1 MATTQNTFTGNGS
14 TVLFSFTF
22 PYLDSTDILVSVNGT
37 LTTAYTLAN
46 ATTIQFTTAPANGAA
61 IRIFRVTDDA
71 TLAATFYPG
80 SSIRSQDLN
89 ENFTQNLYA
98 TQESNRD
105 ATTAISTAN
114 GAVTTAN
121 TALSN
126 STAATSTAN
135 TASANASAAVS
146 TANTANS
153 NASAAVSTA
162 NTASSNA
169 SAAVSTA
176 NAAAVDAATAISTAN
191 GAVSTANAATSTANT
206 ALSNSTAAVS
216 TANTASSNAS
226 AAVSTANTASSNAST
241 AVSTAN
247 SALSTANTALSNSST
262 AISTANSASA
272 AVASAVIYQPV
283 VDLTAL
289 GLLTPADGDF
299 FELQDSTGA
308 DTDPDI
314 TGVPGGLVGAPGLT
328 FRLRYDDP
336 PQEFVFLGY
345 FANDSETRYLKFS
358 GGTMTGALVVPLA
371 SAATPSLTFTG
382 DLNTG
387 IFSPGA
393 NQLAVATNGAGR
405 LYIASDGKVGIGTS
419 APGKLL
425 EVSSSTDATIRIN
438 DPATVGTVDRY
449 IGGVEYYT
457 NDSSGGAKVACSIK
471 GYHVDLSGKGRLQ
484 FATGNETTAMTI
496 NGSQQVGFGTTS
508 PGAALEINA
517 AAATSPFIAKI
528 NTSEAARIDSSG
540 RLLVGTSSASQS
552 FDGGTTIGAQIEHTG
567 SSNKNLLRLVS
578 NAVANWSSVLSFAR
592 SRGATNGAVTAV
604 ASDDNLGSLSWAGAD
619 GTGHVLAAQILA
631 SVDGTPGANSMP
643 GRIVLSTT
651 AAGASTPTERMRI
664 TSAGRVG
671 IGTTSPGVNLQV
683 QDDSSFSLIRVVA
696 SSGNVAGIDFGDAA
710 DTDTAGVRYDNVSDS
725 MAFRVNASERAR
737 IDSSGRLLIGTSSAV
752 AVHGITAGLELHALA
767 TTNGASASI
776 ARFAADAAGPQL
788 NLGKS
793 RSGTLSPGG
802 IVQNNDTLGEISFCG
817 DDGTDITSRAAR
829 IACEVDG
836 TPGANDM
843 PGRLIFSTTADGNS
857 SPTERMRIT
866 SAGNVGIGIT
876 SPTSRLFVNGS
887 SAASNLIVN
896 AATTAF
902 SVYNDEVTGE
912 VRLGAIDTS
921 ATNAK
926 FLSFY
931 TNPSGSS
938 TGTERVRI
946 DSSGRLLVGTSTNG
960 GAGGLT
966 IRPNFSAGAASLVFD
981 RANTASTSTVVSFEN
996 NDSTVGTITHTNTA
1010 TAYNTSSDYRLKEN
1024 VVPLDGAI
1032 ARLNQIPVHRFNF
1045 IADPDTVVD
1054 GFIAHEAQEV
1064 VPECVTGTKD
1074 EVDDDGNPVMQGIDQ
1089 SKLVPLLTAALQE
1102 AIAKIETLEA
1112 RLTAAGI

>member
-308 DTDPDI
+308 DTDPAI

-382 DLNTG
+382 DLDTG
-387 IFSPGA
+387 VFSPGA
-393 NQLAVATNGAGR
+393 NQVAVATNGAGR
-405 LYIASDGKVGIGTS
+405 LYIASDGKVGIGTG
-419 APGKLL
+419 APAEILAL
-425 EVSSSTDATIRIN
+425 RSSSSAIQIDTKRSDTTYGNAAILLGSPRSDTADGSTVAGRGLLSCLGNSTNTTGIVWLQAATASLATQLTDTDLKTKQCGIRLASDGSFEHWSSGSQRLKIDSSGRLLIGTSSNLGNSEILQVNSTSPANVAGIYRQAN
-438 DPATVGTVDRY
+438 DVTGPRFILGKSRGSVTSIVQNGDIIADIRFVASDGVDIVSQAASITAFVDGTPGADDMPGRLVFSTTADGASTPTERLRITSAGNVGIGTTNPSQKLQVSGNTSIIGGGYLLMQNTNRIQWGSSNTAYIAGQEGGSGYLALGTVGTER
-449 IGGVEYYT
+449 
-457 NDSSGGAKVACSIK
+457 
-471 GYHVDLSGKGRLQ
+471 
-484 FATGNETTAMTI
+484 
-496 NGSQQVGFGTTS
+496 
-508 PGAALEINA
+508 
-517 AAATSPFIAKI
+517 
-528 NTSEAARIDSSG
+528 ARIDSSG
-540 RLLVGTSSASQS
+540 RLLVGTSTALTAFFGTPVNKLAIGGGAAPQVIGCYAANQFGPRLDFIKSRSATVNGQAIVSIG
-552 FDGGTTIGAQIEHTG
+552 DGLGELYFGG
-567 SSNKNLLRLVS
+567 S
-578 NAVANWSSVLSFAR
+578 
-592 SRGATNGAVTAV
+592 
-604 ASDDNLGSLSWAGAD
+604 D
-619 GTGHVLAAQILA
+619 GTAPIPAARIICQ
-631 SVDGTPGANSMP
+631 VDGTPG
-643 GRIVLSTT
+643 T
-651 AAGASTPTERMRI
+651 
-664 TSAGRVG
+664 
-671 IGTTSPGVNLQV
+671 
-683 QDDSSFSLIRVVA
+683 
-696 SSGNVAGIDFGDAA
+696 
-710 DTDTAGVRYDNVSDS
+710 
-725 MAFRVNASERAR
+725 
-737 IDSSGRLLIGTSSAV
+737 
-752 AVHGITAGLELHALA
+752 
-767 TTNGASASI
+767 
-776 ARFAADAAGPQL
+776 
-788 NLGKS
+788 
-793 RSGTLSPGG
+793 
-802 IVQNNDTLGEISFCG
+802 
-817 DDGTDITSRAAR
+817 
-829 IACEVDG
+829 
-836 TPGANDM
+836 NDM
-843 PGRLIFSTTADGNS
+843 PGRLMFDITADGAS
-857 SPTERMRIT
+857 SPTERMRISSDGNCTSFTSSNNTIRTART
-866 SAGNVGIGIT
+866 SAAD
-876 SPTSRLFVNGS
+876 SAFVILNGAS
-887 SAASNLIVN
+887 SV
-896 AATTAF
+896 
-902 SVYNDEVTGE
+902 
-912 VRLGAIDTS
+912 
-921 ATNAK
+921 
-926 FLSFY
+926 
-931 TNPSGSS
+931 S
-938 TGTERVRI
+938 TGTAVAIIRADGDLEN
-946 DSSGRLLVGTSTNG
+946 TNNSY
-960 GAGGLT
+960 GAL
-966 IRPNFSAGAASLVFD
+966 
-981 RANTASTSTVVSFEN
+981 
-996 NDSTVGTITHTNTA
+996 
-1010 TAYNTSSDYRLKEN
+1010 SDLKLKEN
-1024 VVPLDGAI
+1024 IVDATSQWDDLKALQVRKYNFKEDTGYATHT
-1032 ARLNQIPVHRFNF
+1032 QIGL
-1045 IADPDTVVD
+1045 I
-1054 GFIAHEAQEV
+1054 AQEV
-1064 VPECVTGTKD
+1064 ALVSPGLVSESPDRDDEGNDLGTVTKS
-1074 EVDDDGNPVMQGIDQ
+1074 VNYSVLYM
-1089 SKLVPLLTAALQE
+1089 KAVKALQE
-1102 AIAKIETLEA
+1102 AMERIEQLETEMA
-1112 RLTAAGI
+1112 EVKAQLS